1 MQLTD
6 YINSLYDLTE
16 EIQEINES
24 TQYNTNMIEDSF
36 NYFNLYKILNTNLT
50 TNKEYYKLKLYNKK
64 DKIYNILKEDPYS
77 NQNFLIIRDKYIM
90 DDLNSL
96 IRIGKRNFRK
106 FNKILNTTKDNK
118 ILIDNYCFNNSTK
131 NLLLTY
137 ICFDIV
143 AIPGVNINIINDAI
157 VNCIKY
163 VILLSI
169 SNKNYDVNNIFKIIY
184 DLVNEILPNPHE
196 NEQIL
201 DNLIEPIKN
210 YSTKKITGASKK
222 SDDKI
227 YTENLSERLKNYY
240 NVKGENKTYYKDKD
254 LHKPLDLFIETII
267 IKSNYDNN
275 DEILF
280 EKEYDF
286 NMNIFNLCNNLN
298 IWILAN
304 KNNIKI
310 IERLVLTYQFMKLKL
325 IKPNLNKIILKNT
338 IFKLLNQVNIDIENL
353 NNKSY
358 YLFNEIITEQMK
370 NFRYKPTSEGNFPDE
385 SKYLLETLLILWDQT
400 IYELLFDIENNEDPE
415 PIKNIKKN
423 IIKVSKIKKSK
434 VNTKNINIFNIPNK
448 LIKKNIRDKEILV
461 DSSSKYLLWNM
472 IENYKE
478 IMKDLKEDDLNNLIK
493 FKNFFDKEK
502 KRNNLKTILDLSY
515 NFIKIIA
522 IPLDIKNPI
531 TPTINNITDNLS
543 LKLFITSTAHIID
556 RYLGKDLIKKLENF
570 IFIKEYNELNKS
582 KKISQENDIKD
593 TKYIKEKLQEVIDYI
608 NPYSMYSKL
617 DSSKK
622 ESINNNIRDFKTFS
636 QQLIIIYLNSNKE
649 KLVKQN
655 FETVEELFDDLKNK
669 VQQSILIDL
678 DDSPNFLTYYKD
690 LYENFIKRSFSV
702 IINYNRFIINLYKK
716 FSTINSLIQEE
727 NK

>member
-64 DKIYNILKEDPYS
+64 DKIYNILKEDPDS

-143 AIPGVNINIINDAI
+143 TIPGVNINIINDAI

-184 DLVNEILPNPHE
+184 DLVNERLSNPHE
-196 NEQIL
+196 NEKIL

-210 YSTKKITGASKK
+210 YSIKKITGASQK
-222 SDDKI
+222 SKDKI

-240 NVKGENKTYYKDKD
+240 NVKGENKTYYKD
-254 LHKPLDLFIETII
+254 LQKPLDLFIETII

-304 KNNIKI
+304 KNNVKI

-325 IKPNLNKIILKNT
+325 IKSNLNKIILKNT

-400 IYELLFDIENNEDPE
+400 IYELLFNIENNEDPE
-415 PIKNIKKN
+415 PIKEIKKN
-423 IIKVSKIKKSK
+423 IIKVNKIKESK

-448 LIKKNIRDKEILV
+448 LIKENIKTKKILEN
-461 DSSSKYLLWNM
+461 SSLKYLLWNM

>member
-1 MQLTD
+1 
-6 YINSLYDLTE
+6 
-16 EIQEINES
+16 
-24 TQYNTNMIEDSF
+24 
-36 NYFNLYKILNTNLT
+36 
-50 TNKEYYKLKLYNKK
+50 
-64 DKIYNILKEDPYS
+64 
-77 NQNFLIIRDKYIM
+77 
-90 DDLNSL
+90 
-96 IRIGKRNFRK
+96 
-106 FNKILNTTKDNK
+106 
-118 ILIDNYCFNNSTK
+118 
-131 NLLLTY
+131 
-137 ICFDIV
+137 
-143 AIPGVNINIINDAI
+143 
-157 VNCIKY
+157 
-163 VILLSI
+163 
-169 SNKNYDVNNIFKIIY
+169 
-184 DLVNEILPNPHE
+184 
-196 NEQIL
+196 
-201 DNLIEPIKN
+201 
-210 YSTKKITGASKK
+210 
-222 SDDKI
+222 
-227 YTENLSERLKNYY
+227 
-240 NVKGENKTYYKDKD
+240 
-254 LHKPLDLFIETII
+254 
-267 IKSNYDNN
+267 
-275 DEILF
+275 
-280 EKEYDF
+280 
-286 NMNIFNLCNNLN
+286 
-298 IWILAN
+298 
-304 KNNIKI
+304 
-310 IERLVLTYQFMKLKL
+310 
-325 IKPNLNKIILKNT
+325 
-338 IFKLLNQVNIDIENL
+338 
-353 NNKSY
+353 
-358 YLFNEIITEQMK
+358 
-370 NFRYKPTSEGNFPDE
+370 
-385 SKYLLETLLILWDQT
+385 
-400 IYELLFDIENNEDPE
+400 
-415 PIKNIKKN
+415 
-423 IIKVSKIKKSK
+423 
-434 VNTKNINIFNIPNK
+434 
-448 LIKKNIRDKEILV
+448 
-461 DSSSKYLLWNM
+461 M

-582 KKISQENDIKD
+582 KKISQENNIKD